1 MCNQRERLIGY
12 VYDECAPAERAAV
25 QEHLDSCAECRT
37 EIAALRSVRG
47 DLQAWDVP
55 DHESVWRPFAPAPA
69 PSWWSQVPRWAMAA
83 AASVVMMSGAAGGA
97 ASYMV
102 LSQQPVQASPSAAV
116 QPVPAITVND
126 VNALEQRLRTLVK
139 VEVDRL
145 NSQVQL
151 VSSRPVMQMSAEQ
164 EAALHT
170 RSTGSLRNSARQT
183 DAQTGR
189 DLGSSTT
196 TSSSKEEFQHQPRGN
211 GQRVAQLTSVL
222 ENALGSEERMRL
234 TSICSCFPSCHGG
247 SRPCAAGHRSRSLR
261 HDEKA
266 DGGF

>member
-83 AASVVMMSGAAGGA
+83 AASVVMVSGAAGGA
-97 ASYMV
+97 ASYAF
-102 LSQQPVQASPSAAV
+102 LNQQPLRASEVSSA
-116 QPVPAITVND
+116 QPVSPVTVND
-126 VNALEQRLRTLVK
+126 VNALEQRLRTLIK

-145 NSQVQL
+145 NTQVQL
-151 VSSRPVMQMSAEQ
+151 VSSRPVPMSAEL

-170 RSTGSLRNSARQT
+170 TFDKQLADLRTISDQQLDVINGINNNIGQLKMGFDARHELLKTRVSQLT
-183 DAQTGR
+183 
-189 DLGSSTT
+189 
-196 TSSSKEEFQHQPRGN
+196 EV
-211 GQRVAQLTSVL
+211 VAQ
-222 ENALGSEERMRL
+222 GR
-234 TSICSCFPSCHGG
+234 
-247 SRPCAAGHRSRSLR
+247 
-261 HDEKA
+261 
-266 DGGF
+266 